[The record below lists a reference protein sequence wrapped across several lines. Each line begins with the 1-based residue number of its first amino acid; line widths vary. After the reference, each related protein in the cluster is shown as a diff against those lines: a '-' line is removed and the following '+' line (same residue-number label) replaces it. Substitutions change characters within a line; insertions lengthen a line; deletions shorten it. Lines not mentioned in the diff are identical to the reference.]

1 MFSLG
6 SAAISWSSKKQPTV
20 ALSSTEAEYR
30 GAAMAACEVAWLRKL
45 LADMGQSIHAA
56 VVIHCDNISSIML
69 ANNPVY
75 HARTKHIEVHYHF
88 VREKVLAREIDLV
101 YVSTE
106 EQVADIFTK
115 ALGTEKLHRFR
126 SLLGV
131 LKMDL
136 SLRGS
141 VEISSSTP
149 DVYPG

>member
-1 MFSLG
+1 
-6 SAAISWSSKKQPTV
+6 
-20 ALSSTEAEYR
+20 
-30 GAAMAACEVAWLRKL
+30 MAACEVAWLRKL
-45 LADMGQSIHAA
+45 LADMGQSIHVA

-88 VREKVLAREIDLV
+88 VREKVLAGEIDLI

-115 ALGTEKLHRFR
+115 ALGTEKLCRFR

-131 LKMDL
+131 LEMDL

-141 VEISSSTP
+141 VEISSSRP
-149 DVYPG
+149 DISPG

>member
-1 MFSLG
+1 
-6 SAAISWSSKKQPTV
+6 
-20 ALSSTEAEYR
+20 
-30 GAAMAACEVAWLRKL
+30 
-45 LADMGQSIHAA
+45 
-56 VVIHCDNISSIML
+56 ML

-115 ALGTEKLHRFR
+115 ALGTEKLRRFR

-131 LKMDL
+131 LEMDL
-136 SLRGS
+136 SLRG
-141 VEISSSTP
+141 VLRYQALPLMYTL
-149 DVYPG
+149 DDYHLY